1 MLSINTYKSFVFDCD
16 GVILNSNK
24 VKSNAFYKCALPFG
38 HEAANQLLRFHI
50 SNGGISRYEKF
61 RYFLSEIAPRTTNNS
76 NVNAPLTYESLLE
89 VYQREVVSELKKCEI
104 ASGLEQLKSLTS
116 QASWCVVSGGD
127 QDEVRDVLQNR
138 GIHQLF
144 NGGIFGSPDSKAT
157 ILAREIQNKNIIL
170 PALFL
175 GDSRY
180 DYESSINAGID
191 FAFISDWSECS
202 FLKGKSDI
210 MAFSNISELSELL
223 INGKDFGANYSS
235 SRF

>member
-16 GVILNSNK
+16 GVILDSNK

-38 HEAANQLLRFHI
+38 HEAANQLLGFHI

-61 RYFLSEIAPRTTNNS
+61 RYFLSEIAPKTTSNS
-76 NVNAPLTYESLLE
+76 NLNAPLTYEKLLE
-89 VYQREVVSELKKCEI
+89 VYQREVVSELNKCEI
-104 ASGLEQLKSLTS
+104 ATDLDQFKALTS

-127 QDEVRDVLQNR
+127 QDEVRGVLQNR
-138 GIHQLF
+138 KIDQLF
-144 NGGIFGSPDSKAT
+144 DGGIFGSPDSKAT
-157 ILAREIQNKNIIL
+157 ILAREIRNKNILL

-191 FAFISDWSECS
+191 FVFMSDWSECS
-202 FLKGKSDI
+202 FLKSRSDI
-210 MAFSNISELSELL
+210 KAFKNISE
-223 INGKDFGANYSS
+223 IVRMID
-235 SRF
+235 